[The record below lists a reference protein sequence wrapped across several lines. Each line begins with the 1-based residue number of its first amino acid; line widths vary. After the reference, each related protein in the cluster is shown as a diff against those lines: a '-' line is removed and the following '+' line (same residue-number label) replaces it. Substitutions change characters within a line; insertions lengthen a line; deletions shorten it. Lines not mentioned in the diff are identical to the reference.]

1 MSPTAHPTKFEY
13 NTNVKQL
20 LDLIV
25 NTFYSTKEVFLR
37 ELISNASD
45 SLNKLRHLSLT
56 DPQAL
61 DDTKEL
67 KIEIVPDKTL
77 NTLTIRDTGTGMS
90 EEELISNLG
99 TLAQSTTK
107 NYLAADADGNPL
119 NNLIGK
125 YGVGFYSVF
134 LVSDKVMVRS
144 KKPGCSQAVWES
156 SINATSFTVKEDR
169 GRQLLRGTEIVCFL
183 RDEHTEYLDE
193 PRLRDLVR
201 QHSQFTDFPIRLSI
215 QKEKGPESSADDADD
230 ADDADETKIELV
242 EPSKSPETT
251 EEWSLLNDQIP
262 LWTRTSES
270 VTPEEYKSFYKT
282 IFHDWEDHL
291 TVKQFSIEGNL
302 NLRGILYIPSRVPFD
317 MFEPSK
323 RQTNIKLYVRR
334 VFIQDD
340 CEKFCPSYLNFV
352 QGIIDFTDLPL
363 NISRE
368 LIQNQDS
375 IMKSVKKIIVKQCLE
390 MFTLLSK
397 NPTDYKKFYNLFSKN
412 LKLGFHENPSS
423 RTKIAELL
431 RFHSNKSLNTT
442 ISLKEYT
449 DRAGPDQKHIYYLD
463 GESIEVL
470 SSSPLIELLS
480 KKGIEVLFLTEPI
493 DPFLVQNL
501 KDYKGKLLV
510 SVSKELVL
518 EEETS
523 TQTQEEHFRQKFNP
537 LCNHIKTILGER
549 IEKIVISNR
558 LVDSPCALST
568 SEFGWSPRMEQI
580 MKTQTLR
587 DGTMHSFMASKKILE
602 LNPAHFIIQN
612 LQGIFSENPDDPSLT
627 TLTWILYDTALLT
640 SGFSLSNPKN
650 FVQRIYKVIGK
661 SEEFEKSQSEE
672 TEAVET
678 ASK

>member
-1 MSPTAHPTKFEY
+1 MTTTTDPTKFEY
-13 NTNVKQL
+13 NTDVKQL
-20 LDLIV
+20 LNLIV

-67 KIEIVPDKTL
+67 KIEIIPDKTL

-107 NYLAADADGNPL
+107 NYLVADADGNPL

-144 KKPGCSQAVWES
+144 KKSGCLQAVWES
-156 SINATSFTVKEDR
+156 SINATSFTVKEDYD
-169 GRQLLRGTEIVCFL
+169 RQLLRGTEIVCFL
-183 RDEHTEYLDE
+183 RDEHKEYLDE

-201 QHSQFTDFPIRLSI
+201 QHSQFTDFPIRLCI
-215 QKEKGPESSADDADD
+215 QKEKDPESSDDDD
-230 ADDADETKIELV
+230 DESKIEIV
-242 EPSKSPETT
+242 DPSKPLETT

-262 LWTRTSES
+262 LWTRTPES

-291 TVKQFSIEGNL
+291 TVKQFSIEGKL
-302 NLRGILYIPSRVPFD
+302 NLRGILYIPSRAPFD
-317 MFEPSK
+317 MFESSK

-352 QGIIDFTDLPL
+352 QGVIDFTDLPL

-368 LIQNQDS
+368 TIQNQGS
-375 IMKSVKKIIVKQCLE
+375 IMKIVKKTVVKQCLE

-412 LKLGFHENPSS
+412 LKLGFHEDPSS
-423 RTKIAELL
+423 RTKIVELL
-431 RFHSNKSLNTT
+431 RFYSNKSLNTT

-449 DRAGPDQKHIYYLD
+449 DRADPDQKNIYYLD
-463 GESIEVL
+463 GESVEVL

-537 LCNHIKTILGER
+537 LCNHIKTILGEK
-549 IEKIVISNR
+549 IEKIIISNR

-587 DGTMHSFMASKKILE
+587 DSTMHSFMASKKILE
-602 LNPAHFIIQN
+602 LNPSHFIIQN
-612 LQGIFSENPDDPSLT
+612 LQEIFSENPADLSLS

-640 SGFSLSNPKN
+640 SGFSLTNPKD
-650 FVQRIYKVIGK
+650 FVHRIYEVIGK
-661 SEEFEKSQSEE
+661 SKELKKSQSPLK
-672 TEAVET
+672 VEPT
-678 ASK
+678 SK